1 MPPTKR
7 AFLRFRY
14 VHASWAA
21 GLAAVVSAC
30 LPGCFSDGGFDLER
44 DSGDP
49 GSLSRGG
56 SRTTTGGKT
65 SSPSGGKSGLGG
77 GGKSAQGTPEGG
89 AGGQGVGGA
98 AELDPGYPEPTI
110 DSLEPSSGPYGTL
123 VTIRGA
129 GLGNPSLAG
138 FTLAL
143 GARGEVELTPRDKQA
158 VVSWS
163 DEEIVF
169 RFPFP
174 AEGTV
179 ALESPKGGA
188 VAGEFAPTWH
198 IAREIELA
206 PAATVLASISPE
218 PGRIEMLFDT
228 MPLTLLDVGPD
239 GVVEHAVTA
248 PDVDPSSLRLYLSAG
263 VVQAIGVSSDADP
276 VLVPLQN
283 QADDLVAEPTTIKL
297 DASEFGVAGGSEG
310 AAVWM
315 RRSDG
320 WHRARPSGA
329 TWKLDKGP
337 IAEPNANAPDRAS
350 GVTSDGSLYVAHS
363 VDTGNFLDDMEAAY
377 MARLTPTGTK
387 FGADAAAGASVDDYV
402 SALTLT
408 SHGDGLV
415 VRTCG
420 SDVDPFA
427 LSGTEHY
434 CYDALHAPTG
444 AHLFGVPVD
453 VKSTLHAFTHERAV
467 ASYCASDKT
476 WLIRGDTDVEET
488 PGAPIGEAVLF
499 PCPEGVALEISGS
512 GDYLPVIRWANKTY
526 LLERNPALK

>member
-1 MPPTKR
+1 
-7 AFLRFRY
+7 
-14 VHASWAA
+14 V
-21 GLAAVVSAC
+21 AVA
-30 LPGCFSDGGFDLER
+30 LGIGAPGCYSDSGFDLDR
-44 DSGDP
+44 DSGRPSSDSRA
-49 GSLSRGG
+49 GSSSKSG
-56 SRTTTGGKT
+56 TT
-65 SSPSGGKSGLGG
+65 SGGKSG
-77 GGKSAQGTPEGG
+77 AANGG
-89 AGGQGVGGA
+89 AEPAGSDGGASGDGMGGA
-98 AELDPGYPEPTI
+98 AEVDPSYPEPSI
-110 DSLEPSSGPYGTL
+110 DSMEPSSGAYGTT

-129 GLGNPSLAG
+129 GLGNPGLSG
-138 FTLAL
+138 FVLAL
-143 GARGEVELTPRDKQA
+143 GKQGEVELTPRDKQS
-158 VVSWS
+158 VVSWT

-179 ALESPKGGA
+179 AIESPKGAA
-188 VAGEFAPTWH
+188 VAGEFQPTWH
-198 IAREIELA
+198 IAQEIELA

-248 PDVDPSSLRLYLSAG
+248 PGVDPTSLRLYLSAG
-263 VVQAIGVSSDADP
+263 VVQGIGVSSDADP

-283 QADDLVAEPTTIKL
+283 QTDDLVAKPTTIKL
-297 DASEFGVAGGSEG
+297 SATEFAVAGGSAG

-315 RRSDG
+315 RQADG

-402 SALTLT
+402 TELTLT
-408 SHGDGLV
+408 SEGDGLV

-427 LSGTEHY
+427 LSGTDHY
-434 CYDALHAPTG
+434 CYDAVHAPSG

-453 VKSTLHAFTHERAV
+453 VKSTLHAFTSERAV
-467 ASYCASDKT
+467 ASYCSSDRS
-476 WLIRGDTDVEET
+476 WLIRTDTDVEET
-488 PGAPIGEAVLF
+488 PGMPIGEPVLF
-499 PCPEGVALEISGS
+499 PCPEGVALEINGA
-512 GDYLPVIRWANKTY
+512 GDYLPVIRWADKTY
-526 LLERNPALK
+526 LLERNPAAK

>member
-1 MPPTKR
+1 MHPKKPGLLGSR
-7 AFLRFRY
+7 P
-14 VHASWAA
+14 VHMSIVA
-21 GLAAVVSAC
+21 GVAVALGVSVPA
-30 LPGCFSDGGFDLER
+30 CFSDGGFDLER
-44 DSGDP
+44 DSGAP
-49 GSLSRGG
+49 SSESSAGSHS
-56 SRTTTGGKT
+56 T
-65 SSPSGGKSGLGG
+65 SGGKSGTAS
-77 GGKSAQGTPEGG
+77 GGKSGASNGG
-89 AGGQGVGGA
+89 ANEAGADGGANGEASGGA
-98 AELDPGYPEPTI
+98 AEVAPSYPKPTI
-110 DSLEPSSGPYGTL
+110 DSMEPSTGAYGTA

-129 GLGNPSLAG
+129 GLGNPGLSG
-138 FTLAL
+138 FVLAL
-143 GARGEVELTPRDKQA
+143 GNQGEVELTPRDKQS
-158 VVSWS
+158 VVSWT
-163 DEEIVF
+163 DDEIVF

-179 ALESPKGGA
+179 AIESPKGAA

-198 IAREIELA
+198 IAQEIELA
-206 PAATVLASISPE
+206 PAATVLASISPG

-248 PDVDPSSLRLYLSAG
+248 PGVDPNSLRLYLSAG

-283 QADDLVAEPTTIKL
+283 QADDLVAKPTTIKL
-297 DASEFGVAGGSEG
+297 SATEFGVAGGSEG

-315 RRSDG
+315 RRADG
-320 WHRARPSGA
+320 WHRARPTGA

-387 FGADAAAGASVDDYV
+387 FGAAAAAGSSVDDYV
-402 SALTLT
+402 SALTL
-408 SHGDGLV
+408 SSQGDGLV

-427 LSGTEHY
+427 LSGTDRY
-434 CYDALHAPTG
+434 CYDGLHAPSG

-467 ASYCASDKT
+467 ATYCTGDRT
-476 WLIRGDTDVEET
+476 WLIRTDTDVEEA
-488 PGAPIGEAVLF
+488 PGLPIGEAVLF
-499 PCPEGVALEISGS
+499 PCPEGVALEISGA

-526 LLERNPALK
+526 LLERNPAVK